1 MRQHTSAC
9 VSIRQHTS
17 AYVSIRQHQ
26 HALAYVST
34 HHTSV
39 QAPARPVQ
47 RALQQ
52 VKASEEEVFTTHQ
65 LVKRGRVRKERCACG
80 ARKHAS
86 AYTSIRQHTSAYVSN
101 FRTHQLV
108 KSSRVRKER
117 RACGARKH
125 TSTYVSIRQH
135 TSAYVSIRQH
145 MSAYVS
151 IRQTRMRSAQH
162 TSDANGERAAE
173 FGVFRSEYIYIYTC
187 I

>member
-86 AYTSIRQHTSAYVSN
+86 AYTSIRQHTSAILGHIN
-101 FRTHQLV
+101 
-108 KSSRVRKER
+108 SSRAAEYGRRDAHAER
-117 RACGARKH
+117 
-125 TSTYVSIRQH
+125 VSIRQH

-145 MSAYVS
+145 TSAYVS
-151 IRQTRMRSAQH
+151 ICQH
-162 TSDANGERAAE
+162 TSAYVRRE
-173 FGVFRSEYIYIYTC
+173 
-187 I
+187 